1 MFIKMYSR
9 VISLCAMSSDP
20 IQYDV
25 WLTCGR
31 DRNLLFEVISF
42 LDEAARRKE
51 PNQAAKF
58 EGLGFTGPNGHGHPF
73 KRPRSIYDEKTGC
86 NIPLD
91 MTREDFDTWWA
102 EVSLEEE
109 TAGNSSP
116 DWLDNYT
123 VRGPLTNFSA
133 AEALIMV
140 WESMNRR
147 DQKRKRNL
155 MDVQAVLDSVKDR
168 VTDGVYLELSNSLL
182 GAFKDLE

>member
-1 MFIKMYSR
+1 MFIKLYSR
-9 VISLCAMSSDP
+9 VTSLCAMSDP
-20 IQYDV
+20 IQYDLFRRYDV
-25 WLTCGR
+25 GR
-31 DRNLLFEVISF
+31 DRNLLHEVIAF
-42 LDEAARRKE
+42 LDKWG
-51 PNQAAKF
+51 KF
-58 EGLGFTGPNGHGHPF
+58 EGLGFTHGHPF
-73 KRPRSIYDEKTGC
+73 ERPRSITDEKTGC

-102 EVSLEEE
+102 EQSLEEE
-109 TAGNSSP
+109 RAGNSA
-116 DWLDNYT
+116 DWIDNYAI
-123 VRGPLTNFSA
+123 RGPLTNFSA

-140 WESMNRR
+140 WESMNRQ

>member
-1 MFIKMYSR
+1 MYSR
-9 VISLCAMSSDP
+9 VTSLCAMSDP
-20 IQYDV
+20 IQYDL
-25 WLTCGR
+25 WLTSGR
-31 DRNLLFEVISF
+31 DRNLLHEVISF

-51 PNQAAKF
+51 REPKQAGKF

-102 EVSLEEE
+102 EMSLEEE
-109 TAGNSSP
+109 DRP
-116 DWLDNYT
+116 DWIDNYAI
-123 VRGPLTNFSA
+123 RGPLTNFSA

-140 WESMNRR
+140 WESMNRQ

>member
-1 MFIKMYSR
+1 MYIYVHKMYSR

-102 EVSLEEE
+102 EVSDTWWAEV
-109 TAGNSSP
+109 S
-116 DWLDNYT
+116 

>member
-1 MFIKMYSR
+1 MCIYVHKMYSR
-9 VISLCAMSSDP
+9 VTSLCAMSDP
-20 IQYDV
+20 IQYDL

-31 DRNLLFEVISF
+31 DRNLLLEVISF
-42 LDEAARRKE
+42 LDAAG
-51 PNQAAKF
+51 KF
-58 EGLGFTGPNGHGHPF
+58 EGLGITGPNGHGHPF

-91 MTREDFDTWWA
+91 MTREDFDKWWA

-109 TAGNSSP
+109 RAGNSA
-116 DWLDNYT
+116 DWIDDYAI
-123 VRGPLTNFSA
+123 RGPLTNFSA

-140 WESMNRR
+140 WESMNRQ